1 MRSVI
6 GRLREWGFESR
17 FPTPSG
23 HALRRWF
30 PLSRHAVQRATIIV
44 ASSKQRCGSYGRAHP
59 GETCRRCLGSGAVCI
74 GAFGAGR
81 WALAGRWHQLHEVLQ
96 VRPSDDLLMD
106 STIVKAHPHAAGALK
121 KGAGN
126 HQKVSAA
133 LAVAFPQRFMRSFRP
148 RARWCASSS
157 REARRLT

>member
-1 MRSVI
+1 MGVRVALSDAEWAHIAPLVSALTSRGPKGDDNRRFIEATLWILRTGAPWRDLPEVFGKWGSVY
-6 GRLREWGFESR
+6 RR
-17 FPTPSG
+17 F
-23 HALRRWF
+23 R
-30 PLSRHAVQRATIIV
+30 
-44 ASSKQRCGSYGRAHP
+44 
-59 GETCRRCLGSGAVCI
+59 
-74 GAFGAGR
+74 R

-126 HQKVSAA
+126 HQKVSAV
-133 LAVAFPQRFMRSFRP
+133 LAVAFPQRFMRSFQP

>member
-1 MRSVI
+1 MGVRVALSDA
-6 GRLREWGFESR
+6 EWARIAPLVSALTSR
-17 FPTPSG
+17 GPKG
-23 HALRRWF
+23 DDNRRF
-30 PLSRHAVQRATIIV
+30 IEATLW
-44 ASSKQRCGSYGRAHP
+44 Y
-59 GETCRRCLGSGAVCI
+59 RR
-74 GAFGAGR
+74 FRR

-133 LAVAFPQRFMRSFRP
+133 LAVAFPQRFMRSFQP

>member
-1 MRSVI
+1 MGVRVALSDAEWARSAPLVSALTSRGPKGNDNRRFI
-6 GRLREWGFESR
+6 EATLWILRTGAPWRVLPEVFGKWGSVYRR
-17 FPTPSG
+17 F
-23 HALRRWF
+23 R
-30 PLSRHAVQRATIIV
+30 
-44 ASSKQRCGSYGRAHP
+44 
-59 GETCRRCLGSGAVCI
+59 
-74 GAFGAGR
+74 R
-81 WALAGRWHQLHEVLQ
+81 WALAGRWHRLHEVLQ

-133 LAVAFPQRFMRSFRP
+133 LAVAFPQRFMRSFQP